1 MTEILP
7 RDLSGIRPERVD
19 VRLEADPAEVAFVEE
34 PELTSVLERHGE
46 ARPFRL
52 VGVAFTDVRV
62 AAAVPRGLVAVGVV
76 DVDNDA
82 IKCLLDDLSRVL
94 YLRQFRTC
102 SVYGRRGAHCTS
114 GHCVSGVH
122 LGTEWNEIGCRGG
135 RCSDHLR
142 PAPIR
147 LAHRDLH
154 PTIDRTPRCGLCG
167 SESGG
172 HVLDCVSRRRVATRL
187 RPYFP
192 PHGPRHDHR
201 DRLIVG

>member
-122 LGTEWNEIGCRGG
+122 LGTEWNEIGCRGAAAAIT
-135 RCSDHLR
+135 SDPPRFGLLTATPTR
-142 PAPIR
+142 RLTGLPAVVC
-147 LAHRDLH
+147 A
-154 PTIDRTPRCGLCG
+154 
-167 SESGG
+167 
-172 HVLDCVSRRRVATRL
+172 VVSPADMSSTA
-187 RPYFP
+187 
-192 PHGPRHDHR
+192 
-201 DRLIVG
+201 